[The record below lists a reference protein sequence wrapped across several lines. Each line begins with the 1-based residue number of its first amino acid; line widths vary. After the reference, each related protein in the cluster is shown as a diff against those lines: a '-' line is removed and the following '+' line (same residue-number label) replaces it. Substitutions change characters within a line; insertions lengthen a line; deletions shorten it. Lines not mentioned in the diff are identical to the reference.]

1 MTYKERLRALVK
13 RLVIEL
19 AYLEAESLDATLKGA
34 RDQIDDAIDTL
45 NQYLAS

>member
-1 MTYKERLRALVK
+1 MTHKERLRALVK

-19 AYLEAESLDATLKGA
+19 AYLEAESLDTTLKGV

-45 NQYLAS
+45 NDYIAS